1 MCYNIGITKIVA
13 PKQYYQRSNTMPTT
27 AELIDKLRELG
38 EKTPET
44 RSKRLQVLV
53 TPTMFDA
60 LKSLSAETG
69 LSVNEI
75 VNVALGE
82 YLKG

>member
-1 MCYNIGITKIVA
+1 
-13 PKQYYQRSNTMPTT
+13 MPTT
-27 AELIDKLRELG
+27 AELIEKLRELG

-44 RSKRLQVLV
+44 RSKRVQLLLTPSMYDVLK
-53 TPTMFDA
+53 A
-60 LKSLSAETG
+60 LSADTG

-75 VNVALGE
+75 INIALND

>member
-1 MCYNIGITKIVA
+1 MA
-13 PKQYYQRSNTMPTT
+13 TT
-27 AELIDKLRELG
+27 VDLIEKLRELG
-38 EKTPET
+38 ENTPET

-53 TPTMFDA
+53 TPTMFEA

-75 VNVALGE
+75 VNVALSE

>member
-1 MCYNIGITKIVA
+1 M
-13 PKQYYQRSNTMPTT
+13 STT
-27 AELIDKLRELG
+27 EELIEKLKALREN
-38 EKTPET
+38 TPET
-44 RSKRLQVLV
+44 RSKRLQILV
-53 TPTMFDA
+53 TPTMFDTLKA
-60 LKSLSAETG
+60 LSNETG